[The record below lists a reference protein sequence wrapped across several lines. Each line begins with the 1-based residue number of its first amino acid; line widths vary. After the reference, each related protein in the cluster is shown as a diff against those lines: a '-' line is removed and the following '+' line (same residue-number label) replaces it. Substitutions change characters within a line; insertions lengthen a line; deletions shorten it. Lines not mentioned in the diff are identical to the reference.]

1 MKQNNNLDIYTKS
14 LIEDLKEQ
22 NILRKQE
29 LNFTKLLNQ
38 ILKSQQS
45 GNLAVEWDDLLESE
59 ISWKDISSLNVP
71 FLVFKEISGIK
82 YVYLQKTY
90 TLKEQLEEKIKSIIS
105 LRWKNPIIDLS
116 KINESI
122 VRLEKLMIK
131 KFPSFILN
139 HEQKKAIQSCVINP
153 FHIISGGPGTG
164 KTTIVA
170 FIIKV
175 LEEIGELPESDQIA
189 LAAPTGRAAQRLT
202 ESIQKSIQIL
212 NDESHSNNL
221 LNHQTQLNE
230 LRGKTIHNLL
240 VTKPY
245 LNGFY
250 YGKERYLPQRLIF
263 IDETSMVDLNLM
275 LSILHALPPED
286 INYRLVLIGDPNQL
300 PSVEKGAVIND
311 LIDTLNKDSKL
322 VTHLTKSNRQKIQ
335 ENGQKSKIQSV
346 AEDIINLKFANTH
359 SEELKDK
366 SPTLFNQFNPIP
378 DSIRLESF
386 QKTKSLVQ
394 NKENHE
400 QIVRLQIDTSKII
413 NFRDGMLKK
422 LWNEIFLKQIEEIT
436 KWNLKNLND
445 LNSLE
450 LFNKFQSIITHF
462 RCLTI
467 YKKGYFGVHGLNQ
480 GIETLAKNELYPRQG
495 SKTNFY
501 WSIQRKSLSSKLYYT
516 GLPILI
522 LENDTSRKLFNGDIG
537 LIIPIGDK
545 ENSELRAIFTI
556 DNQLNSFAIDTLPKH
571 EDAYF
576 LSVHKSQGSEYDEL
590 LIYLPPISKS
600 VHSDEEASL
609 MNRQILYTAITRAR
623 NKVYLACDEESWN
636 SSLQNNLSRITGF
649 KL

>member
-1 MKQNNNLDIYTKS
+1 MNQNNDLEIYTKS
-14 LIEDLKEQ
+14 LIKDLKEQ
-22 NILRKQE
+22 NIFQNKE
-29 LNFTKLLNQ
+29 IIFAKLLNQ

-45 GNLAVEWDDLLESE
+45 GNLAIEWNNLLESE
-59 ISWKDISSLNVP
+59 FSWKYISSLNIP

-105 LRWKNPIIDLS
+105 LRWKTPIINLS

-131 KFPSFILN
+131 KFPNFILN
-139 HEQKKAIQSCVINP
+139 DEQKKAIQSCVINP

-175 LEEIGELPESDQIA
+175 LEELGELPNSDQIA

-212 NDESHSNNL
+212 NDESHSSSL
-221 LNHQTQLNE
+221 MNHQTNLNE

-240 VTKPY
+240 MTKPY
-245 LNGFY
+245 LNDFY

-275 LSILHALPPED
+275 LSILDALPPED

-311 LIDTLNKDSKL
+311 LIDTLKKESKL

-346 AEDIINLKFANTH
+346 AEEIIKLKSSNTS
-359 SEELKDK
+359 SEELNEKY
-366 SPTLFNQFNPIP
+366 PTLFNQFNPIP
-378 DSIRLESF
+378 DSIRLENF

-394 NKENHE
+394 NKESHE
-400 QIVRLQIDTSKII
+400 QIVRLQIDVSKIT
-413 NFRDGMLKK
+413 NFRDGMLKI

-436 KWNLKNLND
+436 KWNLKNTKE

-450 LFNKFQSIITHF
+450 VFNKFQSIINHF
-462 RCLTI
+462 RCLTV
-467 YKKGYFGVHGLNQ
+467 YRKGYFGVQGLNQ

-501 WSIQRKSLSSKLYYT
+501 WSIQRRNLSSKLYYT

-522 LENDTSRKLFNGDIG
+522 IENDTSRKLFNGDIG
-537 LIIPIGDK
+537 LILPIG
-545 ENSELRAIFTI
+545 EENNSELRAIFAI
-556 DNQLNSFAIDTLPKH
+556 DNQLISFAIDTLPKH

-609 MNRQILYTAITRAR
+609 MNRQIIYTAITRAR
-623 NKVYLACDEESWN
+623 NKVYLASDEGSWN
-636 SSLQNNLSRITGF
+636 SSLQTNLTRITGF